1 MKIGI
6 FGGTFD
12 PVHMGHL
19 RVAEEIRESFSL
31 ERIVFVPVLMPPHK
45 RGCRITG
52 ADDRI
57 HMLKAGIRG
66 NRFFRMSEVEIRR
79 GGVSYT
85 IDTLKDFEK
94 QFGEVYF
101 LIGVDAFS
109 EISTWHTYRELFR
122 HAHFIVM
129 TRPTR
134 NQSSLLDMLPRDIRD
149 EVKALDENTLEHA
162 SGKRIYLRGI
172 TQLDISSTKIKELLK
187 DGRSVR
193 YLVPG
198 PVERYILQRRLYRT

>member
-31 ERIVFVPVLMPPHK
+31 ERIVFVPVFMPPHK
-45 RGCRITG
+45 KDCRIVEAG
-52 ADDRI
+52 DRL
-57 HMLKAGIRG
+57 HMLKAGTRG
-66 NRFFRMSEVEIRR
+66 NRFFQTSEIEIRR

-85 IDTLKDFEK
+85 IDTLKGFEK
-94 QFGEVYF
+94 RFREVYF
-101 LIGVDAFS
+101 LIGIDAFS
-109 EISTWHTYRELFR
+109 EIHTWHAYRELFC
-122 HAHFIVM
+122 HTHFIVM
-129 TRPTR
+129 TRPAR
-134 NQSSLLDMLPRDIRD
+134 KQSSLLNILPHGIQD
-149 EVKALDENTLEHA
+149 EVRVLDESTLEHT
-162 SGKRIYLRGI
+162 SGKRIYLREI

-187 DGRSVR
+187 NGRSVR

-198 PVERYILQRRLYRT
+198 SVERYIYQRGLYKT